1 MKKTTAVIVLQSFE
15 WEYYGGKSATIIY
28 GGKSATIII
37 YYDSCCKRRCCV
49 QERGCGVN
57 ALQYVIV
64 DSCVL
69 YYSILLF
76 KSK

>member
-28 GGKSATIII
+28 GGKSATII